1 MATSTLV
8 NISEGTVQGKELT
21 ASSFSRKKYFAF
33 QGIPYAQPPV
43 GNLRF
48 KVNFLINI
56 FAAIQYHVPIT
67 FIYSINQKS
76 ALFHITFIL
85 FIVLAIELVILS
97 KYAVKVGKQIGT

>member
-21 ASSFSRKKYFAF
+21 AGSFSRKKYFAF

-48 KVNFLINI
+48 KVSFLSNI
-56 FAAIQYHVPIT
+56 CAAIQYHVPIT
-67 FIYSINQKS
+67 YVQYKS
-76 ALFHITFIL
+76 EI
-85 FIVLAIELVILS
+85 
-97 KYAVKVGKQIGT
+97 